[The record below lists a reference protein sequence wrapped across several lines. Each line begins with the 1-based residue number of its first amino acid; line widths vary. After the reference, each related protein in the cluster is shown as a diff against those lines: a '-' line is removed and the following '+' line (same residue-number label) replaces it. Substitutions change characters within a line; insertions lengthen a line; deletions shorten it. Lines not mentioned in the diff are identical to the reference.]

1 MLYRQD
7 SGVVHLKLQEFEPDT
22 GSDWEVTRA
31 DPELR
36 IIQSQV
42 YYTSYINEPST
53 SHSIMFWS
61 LRERRRV

>member
-7 SGVVHLKLQEFEPDT
+7 SGVVHLELQEFEPDT

-36 IIQSQV
+36 IIQTQV
-42 YYTSYINEPST
+42 
-53 SHSIMFWS
+53 
-61 LRERRRV
+61 